1 MPSNETPLTT
11 AQLHGA
17 VGSVQAYQIAR
28 RIADLSWDDT
38 DLMSRDPR
46 LRDVSPQLY
55 RAISSIVAN
64 IAEGY
69 ARRSRADRIRYYE
82 YALGS
87 VQESIAWYESA
98 HRILTRETLDSRHGD
113 LVSIRRLLLTMIR
126 TERQAK
132 SRSTP
137 LPSPPDHR
145 RPAVP
150 LVPEE

>member
-1 MPSNETPLTT
+1 MPIHETTLTP
-11 AQLHGA
+11 AHVHGA
-17 VGSVQAYQIAR
+17 VGSTQAYQIAR

-38 DLMSRDPR
+38 DVMMRDPR

-55 RAISSIVAN
+55 RAVTSIAAN

-98 HRILTRETLDSRHGD
+98 ARVLTSEVLGARSAD

-132 SRSTP
+132 SRSAPVPSAADHGPAAASP
-137 LPSPPDHR
+137 LPDQ
-145 RPAVP
+145 
-150 LVPEE
+150 

>member
-1 MPSNETPLTT
+1 MPIHETTTLTP
-11 AQLHGA
+11 AHLHGA
-17 VGSVQAYQIAR
+17 VGGIQAYQIAR

-38 DLMSRDPR
+38 DVMMRDPR

-55 RAISSIVAN
+55 RAVTSIAAN

-98 HRILTRETLDSRHGD
+98 RRALTREVLESRSAD

-132 SRSTP
+132 SRNAP
-137 LPSPPDHR
+137 IPSAADHD
-145 RPAVP
+145 RPAAP
-150 LVPEE
+150 TE

>member
-1 MPSNETPLTT
+1 MPIHETTLAPLH
-11 AQLHGA
+11 LHGA

-28 RIADLSWDDT
+28 RVADLSWDDT
-38 DLMSRDPR
+38 DVMMRDPR

-55 RAISSIVAN
+55 RAVTSIAAN

-98 HRILTRETLDSRHGD
+98 GRVLASEILGARSAD

-132 SRSTP
+132 SRSAP
-137 LPSPPDHR
+137 VPSAADHSHPAASPPPDQ
-145 RPAVP
+145 
-150 LVPEE
+150 